1 MMEGPCADSEEK
13 REPAGDID
21 TVVVDGLKVL
31 DPKRPIRE
39 ADILAAVSH
48 CSVPAETCE
57 SNVRFG
63 INSLVTSA
71 VGRTGDLGSS
81 KNLDFQAPW
90 HHFQLV
96 RLFG

>member
-1 MMEGPCADSEEK
+1 MLP
-13 REPAGDID
+13 
-21 TVVVDGLKVL
+21 LF
-31 DPKRPIRE
+31 PKQQTSLSAVRNVRLVPE

-81 KNLDFQAPW
+81 KNLDFQAP
-90 HHFQLV
+90 
-96 RLFG
+96 

>member
-1 MMEGPCADSEEK
+1 MAKKHYGQSDD
-13 REPAGDID
+13 AGAFW
-21 TVVVDGLKVL
+21 VV
-31 DPKRPIRE
+31 PE
-39 ADILAAVSH
+39 AHILAAVSH
-48 CSVPAETCE
+48 CSVSSETCE

-63 INSLVTSA
+63 TNSLATSA